1 MENVLKLQ
9 TPIVLGSETITE
21 LVFEEVKAKH
31 MLEIKQDMSFADILK
46 ITASLTNQPLRSVI
60 YNLSAKDTKKAVEKT
75 SFLLAGVE

>member
-46 ITASLTNQPLRSVI
+46 ITASLTNQPLRAVI

-75 SFLLAGVE
+75 SFLLAGGE